1 MNLAVTGATGRMGRT
16 VIETATD
23 HQDVTVAFGIDP
35 DVESGEVAGVRVY
48 HPDELENLLEE
59 ARPNAVIDFT
69 VPEAAVATAE
79 AAAEAAVPMVIGTTG
94 FEEDQEVRLR
104 ELAKRVPILR
114 TGNFSRGIQAL
125 LIALEDALAALPGY
139 DVEVTETHHDQK
151 IDAPSGTAGMIL
163 DRIESVRGDAERVHG
178 RVGDQPREEGEIGV
192 HARRVG
198 DVGSEHE
205 VLIGDNEELLTLN
218 HRSSSRQVFAEGAI
232 DAAVWL
238 AGQRPDLYGF
248 DDALEV
254 GE

>member
-163 DRIESVRGDAERVHG
+163 DRIESVREDAERVHG

>member
-1 MNLAVTGATGRMGRT
+1 MNIAVTGATGRMGRT
-16 VIETATD
+16 VIETAID
-23 HQDVTVAFGIDP
+23 HEDVTVAFGIDP

-48 HPDELENLLEE
+48 HPDELESLLEE

-79 AAAEAAVPMVIGTTG
+79 AAADAAAPMVIGTTG
-94 FEEDQEVRLR
+94 FDDDQERRLG
-104 ELAKRVPILR
+104 ELAERVPILK

-125 LIALEDALAALPGY
+125 LIALEDALSALPGY
-139 DVEVTETHHDQK
+139 DVEVTETHHNGK
-151 IDAPSGTAGMIL
+151 LDAPSGTAGMIL
-163 DRIESVRGDAERVHG
+163 DRIESVRGESERVHG
-178 RVGDQPREEGEIGV
+178 RVGDQPREDGEVGV

-205 VLIGDNEELLTLN
+205 VLIGGNEELLTLN
-218 HRSSSRQVFAEGAI
+218 HRSSSRRVFAEGAV

-248 DDALEV
+248 DDVLEV

>member
-1 MNLAVTGATGRMGRT
+1 MNIAVTGATGRMGRT

-23 HQDVTVAFGIDP
+23 HEDVTVAFGVDP

-48 HPDELENLLEE
+48 HPDELESILDE

-69 VPEAAVATAE
+69 VPEATVATAE
-79 AAAEAAVPMVIGTTG
+79 AAADAAAPMVIGTTG
-94 FEEDQEVRLR
+94 FDDEARLR
-104 ELAKRVPILR
+104 ELAERVPILK
-114 TGNFSRGIQAL
+114 TGNFSRGIQTL
-125 LIALEDALAALPGY
+125 LVALEDALEALPGY
-139 DVEVTETHHDQK
+139 DVEVTETHHNRK

-163 DRIESVRGDAERVHG
+163 DRIASVRGESEHVHG
-178 RVGDQPREEGEIGV
+178 RVGEQPREDGEVGV

-205 VLIGDNEELLTLN
+205 VLIGGNDELLSIN
-218 HRSSSRQVFAEGAI
+218 HRSSSRRVFAEGAI

-238 AGQRPDLYGF
+238 AGQRPDLYDF
-248 DDALEV
+248 SDVLEV

>member
-232 DAAVWL
+232 DAA
-238 AGQRPDLYGF
+238 ARRARPRRDLYGF

-254 GE
+254 DE